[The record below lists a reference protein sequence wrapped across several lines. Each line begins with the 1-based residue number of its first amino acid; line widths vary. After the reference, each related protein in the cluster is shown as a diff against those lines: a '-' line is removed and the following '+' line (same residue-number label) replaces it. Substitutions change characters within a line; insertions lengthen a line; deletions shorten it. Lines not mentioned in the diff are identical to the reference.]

1 MHSLEAE
8 GLARDDSWLA
18 GEGQEQTGVR
28 SLQRQGCLTQ
38 EAPGSCCWIQAVEAE
53 GRRGLATEPDGPD
66 PELIPGAEGGLVD
79 GLPHPALLIP

>member
-28 SLQRQGCLTQ
+28 SLTQ

-53 GRRGLATEPDGPD
+53 ERRGLTTELDGPD